1 MTSASIRPYR
11 RGLLCMTFA
20 GLLACVT
27 LPAYSL
33 PRHAPI
39 PGGVAVIE
47 VPSETFA
54 ARFNDK
60 PILLVVEDDV
70 HYALVGL
77 SLKTKPGQY
86 YLYLELTIESAAD
99 ERLRSETVPPIAV
112 PPITVPPT
120 PSPTAAVAR
129 LSFDVADKAYPVQR
143 LTIPNDRKVN
153 PYAQD
158 MTRIRQE
165 RKDMDEA
172 FAHFQDEAVQVD
184 FSLPTAGRASSSFGS
199 RRILN
204 DQPRSPHSGM
214 DIAAVTGTPILAPSA
229 GKVVAQGDYF
239 FNGNTVLVDHGQG
252 LITMYC
258 HLSEISVQV
267 GDKLDSGML
276 IGKVGQTG
284 RVTGPHLHWSVS
296 LNNARVDPAL
306 FLAEDPTIVAD

>member
-1 MTSASIRPYR
+1 MT
-11 RGLLCMTFA
+11 LA

-47 VPSETFA
+47 VPGGTFA

-77 SLKTKPGQY
+77 SLKTKPGEY
-86 YLYLELTIESAAD
+86 YLHLELTIKRTAD
-99 ERLRSETVPPIAV
+99 EELRSETVPPIAV
-112 PPITVPPT
+112 PPT
-120 PSPTAAVAR
+120 PSPTPAVAR
-129 LSFDVADKAYPVQR
+129 LSFNVVDKAYPVQR

-165 RKDMDEA
+165 RKDMDVA

-214 DIAAVTGTPILAPSA
+214 DIAAITGTPILAPSA
-229 GKVVAQGDYF
+229 GTVVAQGDYF

-258 HLSEISVQV
+258 HLSEISVHV
-267 GDKLDSGML
+267 GDELDSGML

-306 FLAEDPTIVAD
+306 FLAEDPTAVAD

>member
-1 MTSASIRPYR
+1 MT
-11 RGLLCMTFA
+11 LA
-20 GLLACVT
+20 GLLAGVT

-54 ARFNDK
+54 ARFNDR

-77 SLKTKPGQY
+77 SLKTNPGEY
-86 YLYLELTIESAAD
+86 YLHLELNIQSAAD
-99 ERLRSETVPPIAV
+99 EELTSETVPPIAV
-112 PPITVPPT
+112 PLN
-120 PSPTAAVAR
+120 PSPTPAVAR
-129 LSFDVADKAYPVQR
+129 LSFDVADKTYPVQR
-143 LTIPNDRKVN
+143 LTIPNDRKVS

-165 RKDMDEA
+165 RKDMDVA
-172 FAHFQDEAVQVD
+172 FAHFQNEAVHVD
-184 FSLPTAGRASSSFGS
+184 FSLPTIGRASSSFGS

-214 DIAAVTGTPILAPSA
+214 DIAAVTGTPILSPSA

-239 FNGNTVLVDHGQG
+239 FNGNTVLLDHGQG

-267 GDKLDSGML
+267 GDELDQGML
-276 IGKVGQTG
+276 IGKVGETG

-306 FLAEDPTIVAD
+306 FLAEDPTVVAD

>member
-1 MTSASIRPYR
+1 MTSASIQACR
-11 RGLLCMTFA
+11 RGLQRMTSVA
-20 GLLACVT
+20 LLASIT
-27 LPAYSL
+27 FSAYSL
-33 PRHAPI
+33 PRHAPF
-39 PGGVAVIE
+39 PGGVAVLK
-47 VPSETFA
+47 VPSETRA
-54 ARFNDK
+54 ARFNDQ
-60 PILLVVEDDV
+60 PILLVVENDI

-77 SLKTKPGQY
+77 ALKTKPGQY
-86 YLYLELTIESAAD
+86 QLELDLATGEPSGRVDNPDTDNI
-99 ERLRSETVPPIAV
+99 
-112 PPITVPPT
+112 
-120 PSPTAAVAR
+120 SPTDSPTSTLAQI
-129 LSFDVADKAYPVQR
+129 SFDVADKTYPVQR

-165 RKDMDEA
+165 RKDMDSA
-172 FAHFQDEAVQVD
+172 FAHFQHAPVQVN
-184 FSLPTAGRASSSFGS
+184 FSMPTMGKASSSFGS

-214 DIAAVTGTPILAPSA
+214 DIAAVTGTPILTPAA
-229 GKVVAQGDYF
+229 GVVVAQGDYF

-258 HLSEISVQV
+258 HLSEINVQV
-267 GDKLDSGML
+267 GDALNESML

-306 FLAEDPTIVAD
+306 FLAPGIANDPKTLAD

>member
-11 RGLLCMTFA
+11 RGLLCMTLA
-20 GLLACVT
+20 GLLTCVT

-47 VPSETFA
+47 VPGETFA

-77 SLKTKPGQY
+77 SLKTKPGEY
-86 YLYLELTIESAAD
+86 YLHLELTIESAAD
-99 ERLRSETVPPIAV
+99 EKLGSETA
-112 PPITVPPT
+112 
-120 PSPTAAVAR
+120 SPTLAVAR

-165 RKDMDEA
+165 RKDMDVA

-184 FSLPTAGRASSSFGS
+184 FSLPTAGRTSSSFGS

-214 DIAAVTGTPILAPSA
+214 DIAAITGTPILTPSA

-239 FNGNTVLVDHGQG
+239 FNGNTVLLDHGQG

-267 GDKLDSGML
+267 GDELDSGML

-306 FLAEDPTIVAD
+306 FLAEDPTVVVD

>member
-1 MTSASIRPYR
+1 MIPASIRPYL
-11 RGLLCMTFA
+11 RGLRCMTLA
-20 GLLACVT
+20 GLLTCVT

-47 VPSETFA
+47 VPSETLA
-54 ARFNDK
+54 ARFKDK

-70 HYALVGL
+70 HYAIVGL
-77 SLKTKPGQY
+77 SLKTKPGEY
-86 YLYLELTIESAAD
+86 YLHLELTIESAAD
-99 ERLRSETVPPIAV
+99 AELISETVPPIAV
-112 PPITVPPT
+112 PST
-120 PSPTAAVAR
+120 PSPTPAVAR
-129 LSFDVADKAYPVQR
+129 LSFDVADKTYPVQR

-165 RKDMDEA
+165 RQDMDVA

-214 DIAAVTGTPILAPSA
+214 DIAAVTGTPILSPSA
-229 GKVVAQGDYF
+229 GMVVAQGDYF

-252 LITMYC
+252 LVTMYC

-267 GDKLDSGML
+267 GDKLDQGML

-306 FLAEDPTIVAD
+306 FLAEDPTVVAD

>member
-1 MTSASIRPYR
+1 MIPASIRPYL
-11 RGLLCMTFA
+11 RGLRCMTLA
-20 GLLACVT
+20 GLLTCVT

-47 VPSETFA
+47 VPSETLA
-54 ARFNDK
+54 ARFKDK

-70 HYALVGL
+70 HYAIVGL
-77 SLKTKPGQY
+77 SLKTKPGEY
-86 YLYLELTIESAAD
+86 YLHLELTIESAAD
-99 ERLRSETVPPIAV
+99 AELISETVPPIAV
-112 PPITVPPT
+112 PST
-120 PSPTAAVAR
+120 PSPTPAVAR
-129 LSFDVADKAYPVQR
+129 LSFDVADKTYPVQR

-165 RKDMDEA
+165 RQDMDVA

-214 DIAAVTGTPILAPSA
+214 DIAAVTGTPILSPSA
-229 GKVVAQGDYF
+229 GMVVAQGDYF

-252 LITMYC
+252 LVTMYC

-267 GDKLDSGML
+267 GDELDQGML

-306 FLAEDPTIVAD
+306 FLAEDPTVVAD

>member
-1 MTSASIRPYR
+1 MTSASSRPYR
-11 RGLLCMTFA
+11 RGLRCMTLA

-77 SLKTKPGQY
+77 SLKTKPGEY
-86 YLYLELTIESAAD
+86 YLDLELTIQSATD
-99 ERLRSETVPPIAV
+99 EQLSSE
-112 PPITVPPT
+112 TVPPT
-120 PSPTAAVAR
+120 PSPTPAVAR
-129 LSFDVADKAYPVQR
+129 ISFDVTDKAYPVQR

-165 RKDMDEA
+165 RKDMDAA
-172 FAHFQDEAVQVD
+172 FTHFQDEAVQVD

-214 DIAAVTGTPILAPSA
+214 DIAAVTGTPILTPSA

-267 GDKLDSGML
+267 GDELDSGML

-306 FLAEDPTIVAD
+306 FLAEDPTVVAD

>member
-1 MTSASIRPYR
+1 MTSASSRPYR
-11 RGLLCMTFA
+11 RGLRCMTLA

-77 SLKTKPGQY
+77 SLKTKPGEY
-86 YLYLELTIESAAD
+86 YLDLELTIQSATD
-99 ERLRSETVPPIAV
+99 EQLSSE
-112 PPITVPPT
+112 TVPPT
-120 PSPTAAVAR
+120 PSPTPAVAR
-129 LSFDVADKAYPVQR
+129 ISFDVTDKAYPVQR

-165 RKDMDEA
+165 RKDMDVA
-172 FAHFQDEAVQVD
+172 FTHFQDEAVQVD

-214 DIAAVTGTPILAPSA
+214 DIAAVTGTPILTPSA

-267 GDKLDSGML
+267 GDELDSGML

-306 FLAEDPTIVAD
+306 FLAEDPTVVAD

>member
-1 MTSASIRPYR
+1 MIPASIRPYL
-11 RGLLCMTFA
+11 RGLRCMTLA
-20 GLLACVT
+20 GLLTCVT

-33 PRHAPI
+33 PRHAPF

-47 VPSETFA
+47 VPSETLA
-54 ARFNDK
+54 ARFKDK

-70 HYALVGL
+70 HYAIVGL
-77 SLKTKPGQY
+77 SLKTKPGEY
-86 YLYLELTIESAAD
+86 YLHLELTIESAAD
-99 ERLRSETVPPIAV
+99 AELISETVPPIAV
-112 PPITVPPT
+112 PST
-120 PSPTAAVAR
+120 PSPTPAVAR
-129 LSFDVADKAYPVQR
+129 LSFDVADKTYPVQR

-165 RKDMDEA
+165 RQDMDVA

-214 DIAAVTGTPILAPSA
+214 DIAAVTGTPILSPSA
-229 GKVVAQGDYF
+229 GMVVAQGDYF

-252 LITMYC
+252 LVTMYC

-267 GDKLDSGML
+267 GDELDQGML

-306 FLAEDPTIVAD
+306 FLAEDPTVVAD

>member
-1 MTSASIRPYR
+1 MT
-11 RGLLCMTFA
+11 LA
-20 GLLACVT
+20 GLLTCVT

-47 VPSETFA
+47 VPSETLA
-54 ARFNDK
+54 ARFKDK

-70 HYALVGL
+70 HYAIVGL
-77 SLKTKPGQY
+77 SLKTKPGEY
-86 YLYLELTIESAAD
+86 YLHLELTIESAAD
-99 ERLRSETVPPIAV
+99 AELISETVPPIAV
-112 PPITVPPT
+112 PST
-120 PSPTAAVAR
+120 PSPTPAVAR
-129 LSFDVADKAYPVQR
+129 LSFDVADKTYPVQR

-165 RKDMDEA
+165 RQDMDVA

-214 DIAAVTGTPILAPSA
+214 DIAAVTGTPILSPSA
-229 GKVVAQGDYF
+229 GMVVAQGDYF

-252 LITMYC
+252 LVTMYC

-267 GDKLDSGML
+267 GDKLDQGML

-306 FLAEDPTIVAD
+306 FLAEDPTVVAD

>member
-1 MTSASIRPYR
+1 MIPASIRPYL
-11 RGLLCMTFA
+11 RGLRCMTLA
-20 GLLACVT
+20 GLLTCVT

-33 PRHAPI
+33 PRHAPF

-47 VPSETFA
+47 VPSETLA
-54 ARFNDK
+54 ARFKDK

-70 HYALVGL
+70 HYAIVGL
-77 SLKTKPGQY
+77 SLKTKPGEY
-86 YLYLELTIESAAD
+86 YLHLELTIESAAD
-99 ERLRSETVPPIAV
+99 AELISETVPPIAV
-112 PPITVPPT
+112 PST
-120 PSPTAAVAR
+120 PSPTPAVAR
-129 LSFDVADKAYPVQR
+129 LSFDVADKTYPVQR

-165 RKDMDEA
+165 RQDMDVA

-214 DIAAVTGTPILAPSA
+214 DIAAVTGTPILSPSA
-229 GKVVAQGDYF
+229 GMVVAQGDYF

-252 LITMYC
+252 LVTMYC

-267 GDKLDSGML
+267 GDKLDQGML

-306 FLAEDPTIVAD
+306 FLAEDPTVVAD

>member
-11 RGLLCMTFA
+11 RGLRCMTLA
-20 GLLACVT
+20 GLLAGVT
-27 LPAYSL
+27 LPAYGL

-39 PGGVAVIE
+39 PGGVAVVE

-77 SLKTKPGQY
+77 SLKTKPGEY
-86 YLYLELTIESAAD
+86 YLHLELKIPSAAD
-99 ERLRSETVPPIAV
+99 EQLTSETVPPIAV
-112 PPITVPPT
+112 PPT
-120 PSPTAAVAR
+120 PSPTPAVAR
-129 LSFDVADKAYPVQR
+129 LSFDVADKTYPVQR

-165 RKDMDEA
+165 RKDMDVA
-172 FAHFQDEAVQVD
+172 FAHFQNEAVQVD
-184 FSLPTAGRASSSFGS
+184 FSLPTTGRASSSFGS

-214 DIAAVTGTPILAPSA
+214 DIAAVTGTPILTPSA
-229 GKVVAQGDYF
+229 GRVVAQGDYF

-267 GDKLDSGML
+267 GDELDSGML

-306 FLAEDPTIVAD
+306 FLAEDPTVVAD